1 MTLRF
6 DSTKQFEKE
15 LEQFA
20 SEERSGIIEKL
31 NRYCM
36 LIESDPAEFY
46 KKTFQPVKPELTD
59 DESTLYSL
67 RVNRD
72 TGIVMAVDEDPLF
85 DQTIIT
91 LFHVVTPSD
100 LEKTFKRIAKSLY
113 QEN

>member
-6 DSTKQFEKE
+6 DSTKRFEKE

-20 SEERSGIIEKL
+20 SEEKSGIIEKL

-46 KKTFQPVKPELTD
+46 KKAFQPVKPELTD

-67 RVNRD
+67 RINRD
-72 TGIVMAVDEDPLF
+72 TGIVMAVDAGPLF
-85 DQTIIT
+85 EQTIIT

-100 LEKTFKRIAKSLY
+100 LEKAFRSVAESLY
-113 QEN
+113 